1 MWFFEAVLEYRGKHN
16 SNIGKKGVLN
26 CIHGQDWVRI
36 ADVVIAFL
44 LPNRRKS
51 KIGLRP
57 EKKLIRPK
65 FCSTKYT
72 VQAGCTR
79 AWAVH
84 ENLLRM
90 LAMLQYTKF
99 STHCAMWLQYFWT
112 PLTGFLHM
120 SVIVKTQLGGFRS
133 IVKGFRNNTDSQ
145 LALECPEDKM
155 VAHLVLHVTCWRYDG
170 LKMVARTYS
179 LPPWC
184 TTMVASASTSAA
196 KAMTLCNILFVAL
209 CVAPASL
216 SKGIYNAK
224 ICRHA
229 FGLVLD
235 DLCNWVDLL
244 LPKAAPSSNKL

>member
-1 MWFFEAVLEYRGKHN
+1 
-16 SNIGKKGVLN
+16 
-26 CIHGQDWVRI
+26 
-36 ADVVIAFL
+36 
-44 LPNRRKS
+44 
-51 KIGLRP
+51 
-57 EKKLIRPK
+57 
-65 FCSTKYT
+65 
-72 VQAGCTR
+72 
-79 AWAVH
+79 
-84 ENLLRM
+84 
-90 LAMLQYTKF
+90 
-99 STHCAMWLQYFWT
+99 MWLQYFWN
-112 PLTGFLHM
+112 PLTGFFTFDCNYQCN
-120 SVIVKTQLGGFRS
+120 SKNPVRGFRS
-133 IVKGFRNNTDSQ
+133 NTNRQ
-145 LALECPEDKM
+145 LPLKCPEDKM

-216 SKGIYNAK
+216 STEIYNAK

>member
-1 MWFFEAVLEYRGKHN
+1 M
-16 SNIGKKGVLN
+16 
-26 CIHGQDWVRI
+26 
-36 ADVVIAFL
+36 
-44 LPNRRKS
+44 
-51 KIGLRP
+51 
-57 EKKLIRPK
+57 
-65 FCSTKYT
+65 
-72 VQAGCTR
+72 
-79 AWAVH
+79 
-84 ENLLRM
+84 
-90 LAMLQYTKF
+90 
-99 STHCAMWLQYFWT
+99 HCAMSLQYFWT
-112 PLTGFLHM
+112 PLTGFFTLECN
-120 SVIVKTQLGGFRS
+120 SKNPVR
-133 IVKGFRNNTDSQ
+133 GFRNNTDRQ
-145 LALECPEDKM
+145 LALKCPEDKM
-155 VAHLVLHVTCWRYDG
+155 VGHLVLHVTCWRYDG

-216 SKGIYNAK
+216 SKEIYNAK